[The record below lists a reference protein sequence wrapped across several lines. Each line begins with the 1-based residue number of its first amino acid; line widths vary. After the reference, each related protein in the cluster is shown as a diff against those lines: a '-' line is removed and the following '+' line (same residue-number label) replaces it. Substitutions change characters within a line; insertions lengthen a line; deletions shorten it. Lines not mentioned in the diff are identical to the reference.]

1 MSAIFARLDSAAG
14 SVPVIARVI
23 VGGMM
28 FFHGLDKLN
37 GGVPGFAEGLGS
49 KGVPLESVAAWGV
62 TLLELV
68 GGLMLVVGL
77 LARVIAS
84 LLTVEL
90 IFAIILF
97 TSARG
102 LIGEGGAGY
111 ERDLAYI
118 VGLLVVVLLGPG
130 RPSLDHVLR
139 LEHVR
144 PIPARS

>member
-1 MSAIFARLDSAAG
+1 MSAIFARLDSAGGA
-14 SVPVIARVI
+14 VPVIARVI

-37 GGVPGFAEGLGS
+37 GGVSGFAEGLAE
-49 KGVPLESVAAWGV
+49 KGVPLELVAAWGV

-68 GGLMLVVGL
+68 GGLMLVAGL
-77 LARVIAS
+77 LARVIAT
-84 LLTVEL
+84 LMTVEL

-97 TSARG
+97 TGANG
-102 LIGEGGAGY
+102 LIGEDGVGY

-118 VGLLVVVLLGPG
+118 VGFLVVVLLGPG

-139 LEHVR
+139 LERVR
-144 PIPARS
+144 PVPARA

>member
-1 MSAIFARLDSAAG
+1 MSTIYGRLDAAG
-14 SVPVIARVI
+14 GLAPVTARVI

-37 GGVPGFAEGLGS
+37 SGVSGFAGGLAK
-49 KGVPLESVAAWGV
+49 KGVPLEVVAAWGV

-77 LARVIAS
+77 LSRVIAA
-84 LLTVEL
+84 LMTVEL
-90 IFAIILF
+90 IFAVALF
-97 TSARG
+97 TGSKG
-102 LIGEGGAGY
+102 LIGEQGVGF

-118 VGLLVVVLLGPG
+118 AAFLVVVLLGPG

-139 LEHVR
+139 IERSAPVA
-144 PIPARS
+144 ARV

>member
-1 MSAIFARLDSAAG
+1 MSAIFARLDSVGGA
-14 SVPVIARVI
+14 VPVIARVT
-23 VGGMM
+23 VGAMM
-28 FFHGLDKLN
+28 FFHGLSKLN
-37 GGVPGFAEGLGS
+37 NGVSGFAEGLAR
-49 KGVPLESVAAWGV
+49 KGVPLELVAAWGV

-77 LARVIAS
+77 LARVIAA
-84 LLTVEL
+84 LMTVEL

-97 TSARG
+97 TGARG
-102 LIGEGGAGY
+102 LIGEGGVGY

-139 LEHVR
+139 LERVS
-144 PIPARS
+144 PVPARV